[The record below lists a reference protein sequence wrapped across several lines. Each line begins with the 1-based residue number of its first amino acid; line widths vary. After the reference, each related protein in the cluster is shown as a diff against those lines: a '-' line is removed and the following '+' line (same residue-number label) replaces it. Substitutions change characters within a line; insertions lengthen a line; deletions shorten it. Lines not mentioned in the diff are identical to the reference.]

1 MTRLSNFT
9 ITLID
14 DAIKAHSN
22 NNVKELIEKIAKQ
35 REKDQSILEE
45 CLKELQAYAD
55 EDRDIGESGQTS
67 HDEET
72 STLSRGITS
81 EEITITATVI
91 TAAIRSIK
99 EAKARAREAI
109 AQGLESIRQGD
120 TNTNDLA
127 IKLLELKSVKVNV
140 PKLPKADQGAREYNR
155 FEKAVWDALVQAE
168 PMKEREL
175 LEYWSEYNE
184 NKSSNIHN
192 WEANLSPKLKPV
204 DRSLFQGLSASSRR
218 PT

>member
-1 MTRLSNFT
+1 MTRLLNFT

-55 EDRDIGESGQTS
+55 EGRDIGESGQSS

-81 EEITITATVI
+81 EEITITATVMLLHGHTQFI
-91 TAAIRSIK
+91 EGLRRSP
-99 EAKARAREAI
+99 
-109 AQGLESIRQGD
+109 RQGCSRQ
-120 TNTNDLA
+120 LHFELL
-127 IKLLELKSVKVNV
+127 KLLQEETQLCDRFEALRMLVEFLHSLFTTKKQAHYPEELPPK
-140 PKLPKADQGAREYNR
+140 KLPLPQ
-155 FEKAVWDALVQAE
+155 
-168 PMKEREL
+168 P
-175 LEYWSEYNE
+175 
-184 NKSSNIHN
+184 
-192 WEANLSPKLKPV
+192 
-204 DRSLFQGLSASSRR
+204 SLPRQ
-218 PT
+218 